1 MDQLLS
7 RNSALLLAELTEHF
21 PAVEVLGA
29 RQVGKSTLTKQV
41 SDDLARAG
49 TNVLSFTM
57 DDPETRS
64 VAASDPRG
72 FLSQNPAGM
81 MVIDEF
87 QRVPELILPLKAEID
102 RLRRP
107 GRFLI
112 TGSSKMTTGE
122 AAADSLAGRVTS
134 LQIRGFSQG
143 ELLGVK
149 EDFVARVLADFAPAN
164 EASALTRSDYVDII
178 WRGSMPEAQQ
188 LSDRMRQTW
197 MKSYIS
203 RLLSRDIQEL
213 AKIRQPEQVMALLR
227 ALAAVQGSETIV
239 GRLAN
244 DLNIAAGS
252 AAQYLRLLE
261 GLFLVD
267 LLPPWTPN
275 LLKREVGRHKSVISD
290 PGLGLWLTGAK
301 PAILKD
307 LVKGQSF
314 GGFLEAFVASEL
326 LRQKTWA
333 SDDWELFHYRSP
345 DGREID
351 LVIELDDGRV
361 IALEV
366 KAASSVAP
374 GDYRHLAWL
383 REKLGDRF
391 VAGYVL
397 TTDTHG
403 RLLGDRLAALPVAA
417 LWSPTPSNP

>member
-1 MDQLLS
+1 MNKLLV
-7 RNSALLLAELTEHF
+7 RNSAPFLKELLEHF
-21 PAVEVLGA
+21 PAVEVVGA
-29 RQVGKSTLTKQV
+29 RQVGKSTLSKQV
-41 SDDLARAG
+41 SEECASTG
-49 TNVLSFTM
+49 TTVLSFTM

-112 TGSSKMTTGE
+112 TGSSKLTTSE
-122 AAADSLAGRVTS
+122 AAADSLAGRVTT
-134 LQIRGFSQG
+134 LQLRGFSQG
-143 ELLGVK
+143 ELHGFK
-149 EDFVARVLADFAPAN
+149 EDFVARTLAGFAPAN
-164 EASALTRSDYVDII
+164 ETCALSRKDYVDII
-178 WRGSMPEAQQ
+178 WRGSMPESQH
-188 LSDRMRQTW
+188 LSDRMRLTW
-197 MKSYIS
+197 MKSYIN

-213 AKIRQPEQVMALLR
+213 AKVRQPEQVMALLR
-227 ALAAVQGSETIV
+227 TLATVQGSEMIV
-239 GRLAN
+239 GKLAN
-244 DLNIAAGS
+244 NLNIAAGS

-261 GLFLVD
+261 GMFLVD

-275 LLKREVGRHKSVISD
+275 LLKREVGRHKVVISD

-307 LVKGQSF
+307 LMRGQAF
-314 GGFLEAFVASEL
+314 GGMLEAFVASEL
-326 LRQKTWA
+326 IRQKAWA
-333 SDDWELFHYRSP
+333 ADDWKLFHYRSP

-351 LVIELDDGRV
+351 MVIELDDGRV

-374 GDYRHLAWL
+374 ADYKHLAWL
-383 REKLGDRF
+383 RDKIGERF

-397 TTDTHG
+397 TTDSQG

-417 LWSPTPSNP
+417 LWNSGLSNP